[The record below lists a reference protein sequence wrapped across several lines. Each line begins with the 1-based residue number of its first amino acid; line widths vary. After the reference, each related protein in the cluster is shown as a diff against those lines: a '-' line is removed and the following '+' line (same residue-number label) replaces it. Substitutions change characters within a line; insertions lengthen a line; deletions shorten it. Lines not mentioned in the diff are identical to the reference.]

1 MIDDLSDMRISETN
15 VFSES
20 LKSLPN
26 LERELRHLHSFNN
39 HYEMQVSYKYF
50 IKK

>member
-1 MIDDLSDMRISETN
+1 MSETN

-26 LERELRHLHSFNN
+26 LERELRSLHSLNN
-39 HYEMQVSYKYF
+39 HYEMQVSYKNTAL
-50 IKK
+50 KSKNVLLQ